1 MVRVDRIVVYTAE
14 RCGFCRAAI
23 RFLTEMK
30 GASIEIV
37 DLTGDHHARQDLSTR
52 TGLRTVPQI
61 WIGETHVGGFDD
73 LRSLDRTGQLDP
85 LIEAVRAARD

>member
-1 MVRVDRIVVYTAE
+1 MIRADRIVVYTAKS
-14 RCGFCRAAI
+14 CGYCDAAI

-30 GASIEIV
+30 GESPEIV
-37 DLTGDHHARQDLSTR
+37 DLTGDQQARQDLSTR

-73 LRSLDRTGQLDP
+73 LRSLDRAGQLDR
-85 LIEAVRAARD
+85 LIEAVRAARN